1 MTLMKAPFMN
11 ITGSSPSEPIFQSFE
26 FPLAAFVE
34 ADPVFDP
41 ASLATV
47 RFIFDRTPAGVVVLD
62 DVGFR
67 N

>member
-1 MTLMKAPFMN
+1 MIEK
-11 ITGSSPSEPIFQSFE
+11 
-26 FPLAAFVE
+26 PLTAFVK

-47 RFIFDRTPAGVVVLD
+47 RFIFDRTLAGVVVLD
-62 DVGFR
+62 DIGFR

>member
-1 MTLMKAPFMN
+1 MTLTKASFMN
-11 ITGSSPSEPIFQSFE
+11 ITGPSPSEPIFQSFE

-41 ASLATV
+41 ANLTTV

-62 DVGFR
+62 DLGFR